1 MLSEIDIGS
10 IILIVYNY
18 EYWGWN
24 SSVEWYAEGYALYH
38 EAKLKTKN
46 FCQCQMLF
54 LHIVLLY
61 MER

>member
-1 MLSEIDIGS
+1 MLSEIDSGS
-10 IILIVYNY
+10 IFLIVYNY

-24 SSVEWYAEGYALYH
+24 SSVEWYVAGYALYY

-46 FCQCQMLF
+46 LFQCQMLF

-61 MER
+61 VER